1 MSQQGPILVVS
12 TARRPSFAAT
22 LDVARLFP
30 VVETEWADAVRAVE
44 QVQPAAVL
52 AATADADEAGL
63 AELAARVAARQ
74 PYLPLI
80 AVDPQIPY
88 PDNVISF
95 FQSQA
100 LLQSQV
106 LETQAQQIEG
116 GSDRLVA
123 RLRAALRVR
132 SLHATVMRR
141 LVPAAPIA
149 LSHIDPARDATV
161 LLVGRGGAYPTLSVA
176 LGERTGVVGALSIE
190 AAAKH
195 LNARDIDGIVL
206 SEGFSL
212 RVIDAFLTVLTE
224 DARFRNL
231 PVVLTT
237 GDLAPSYDLP
247 NLEIVAGAAAQVVA
261 TALPLIRQH
270 AFEAHLSR
278 TLKAIDAEGLI
289 DARTGLL
296 TPQAFERDFA
306 SAIYQTQQR
315 GGGLSVARFAFDP
328 EHPRAQF
335 DGARIISR
343 LMRQMDFGVAQQ
355 DGSVVVVF
363 AETDLKTAHAVA
375 RRLSSVMR
383 HTSHGKRDARSEPA
397 VTVATLL
404 PNDSAK
410 SLRSRLQEGAQRAA
424 S

>member
-12 TARRPSFAAT
+12 TARRPSFAAM
-22 LDVARLFP
+22 LDLAKLFP

-52 AATADADEAGL
+52 AATSDIDAAWL

-80 AVDPQIPY
+80 AVDPRVPH
-88 PDNVISF
+88 PDNVIPF
-95 FQSQA
+95 FQSQIPQTQT
-100 LLQSQV
+100 LQ
-106 LETQAQQIEG
+106 TQG

-141 LVPAAPIA
+141 LVPATPMA

-161 LLVGRGGAYPTLSVA
+161 LLIGRGGAYPTLSVA

-195 LNARDIDGIVL
+195 LNIRDIDGIVL
-206 SEGFSL
+206 GEGFSP

-231 PVVLTT
+231 PVVLTAV
-237 GDLAPSYDLP
+237 DLAPAYDLP
-247 NLEIVAGAAAQVVA
+247 NLEIVSDDTAQAVA

-278 TLKAIDAEGLI
+278 TLKAIDADGLI

-296 TPQAFERDFA
+296 TREAFERDFA

-343 LMRQMDFGVAQQ
+343 LMRQMDFGAAQE
-355 DGSVVVVF
+355 DG
-363 AETDLKTAHAVA
+363 
-375 RRLSSVMR
+375 
-383 HTSHGKRDARSEPA
+383 
-397 VTVATLL
+397 
-404 PNDSAK
+404 
-410 SLRSRLQEGAQRAA
+410 
-424 S
+424 

>member
-22 LDVARLFP
+22 LDLARLFP

-52 AATADADEAGL
+52 AATSDIGAAGL

-80 AVDPQIPY
+80 AVDPQVPY
-88 PDNVISF
+88 PDNVIPF
-95 FQSQA
+95 FQT
-100 LLQSQV
+100 QS
-106 LETQAQQIEG
+106 LQAQGG

-141 LVPAAPIA
+141 LVPATSMS

-161 LLVGRGGAYPTLSVA
+161 LLIGRGGAYPTLSVA

-195 LNARDIDGIVL
+195 LNIRDIDGIVL
-206 SEGFSL
+206 GEGFSP

-231 PVVLTT
+231 PVVLTAV
-237 GDLAPSYDLP
+237 DLAPAYDLP
-247 NLEIVAGAAAQVVA
+247 NLEIVSEDTAQAVA

-278 TLKAIDAEGLI
+278 TLKAIDADGLI

-296 TPQAFERDFA
+296 TREAFERDFA

-343 LMRQMDFGVAQQ
+343 LMRQMDFGAAHE

-363 AETDLKTAHAVA
+363 AETDLKTAHTIA

-383 HTSHGKRDARSEPA
+383 HTSHGQRDARSEPA
-397 VTVATLL
+397 VSVATLL

-410 SLRSRLQEGAQRAA
+410 SLRSRLQEEAHRAA

>member
-22 LDVARLFP
+22 LDLARLFP
-30 VVETEWADAVRAVE
+30 VVETGWADAVRAVE

-52 AATADADEAGL
+52 AAPSDTDAAGL

-80 AVDPQIPY
+80 AVDPQVPY
-88 PDNVISF
+88 PDNVIPF
-95 FQSQA
+95 FQSQT
-100 LLQSQV
+100 LQ
-106 LETQAQQIEG
+106 TQTLQTQGG
-116 GSDRLVA
+116 GSDRLVT

-141 LVPAAPIA
+141 LVPATPMA

-161 LLVGRGGAYPTLSVA
+161 LLIGRGGAYPTLSVA

-195 LNARDIDGIVL
+195 LNVRDIDGIVL
-206 SEGFSL
+206 GEGFSP

-231 PVVLTT
+231 PVVLAG
-237 GDLAPSYDLP
+237 GDLAPTYDLP
-247 NLEIVAGAAAQVVA
+247 NLEVVSDAAAQVVA

-278 TLKAIDAEGLI
+278 TLKAIDADGLI

-296 TPQAFERDFA
+296 TREAFERDFA

-343 LMRQMDFGVAQQ
+343 LMRQMDFGAAEQ

-363 AETDLKTAHAVA
+363 AETDLKTAHTIA

-383 HTSHGKRDARSEPA
+383 HTSHGQRDAQSEPA
-397 VTVATLL
+397 VSVATLL

-410 SLRSRLQEGAQRAA
+410 SLRSRLQEEAHRAA

>member
-12 TARRPSFAAT
+12 TARRPSFAAA
-22 LDVARLFP
+22 LDVAKLFP
-30 VVETEWADAVRAVE
+30 VVEAEWTDAARAVE

-52 AATADADEAGL
+52 AATSDIDQAS
-63 AELAARVAARQ
+63 LAALAAPIAAQQ

-80 AVDPQIPY
+80 AVDPQTVLPENAIP
-88 PDNVISF
+88 F
-95 FQSQA
+95 FQSQGDI
-100 LLQSQV
+100 S
-106 LETQAQQIEG
+106 
-116 GSDRLVA
+116 RLVA

-141 LVPAAPIA
+141 LVPAIRIA
-149 LSHIDPARDATV
+149 LSDIDTARDATV
-161 LLVGRGGAYPTLSVA
+161 LLVGRGGAYPTLSVS
-176 LGERTGVVGALSIE
+176 LGEQTGVVGALSIE

-206 SEGFSL
+206 AEGFSL
-212 RVIDAFLTVLTE
+212 RVIDAFLTVLAE

-231 PVVLTT
+231 PVVVTSD
-237 GDLAPSYDLP
+237 DLLPAYDLP
-247 NLEIVAGAAAQVVA
+247 NLEILAGEPAQMVA

-278 TLKAIDAEGLI
+278 TLRSIDADGLV

-296 TPQAFERDFA
+296 TSSAFERDFA
-306 SAIYQTQQR
+306 SAVYQTQQR

-328 EHPRAQF
+328 AHPRAQF

-343 LMRQMDFGVAQQ
+343 LMRQMDFGAVLD
-355 DGSVVVVF
+355 DGLVVVAF
-363 AETDLKTAHAVA
+363 AETDLKTAHTIA

-383 HTSHGKRDARSEPA
+383 QTSHGKRDTRAEPS
-397 VTVATLL
+397 VTLATLE
-404 PNDSAK
+404 PKDSAK
-410 SLRSRLQEGAQRAA
+410 ALLARLDEEAHRAA

>member
-22 LDVARLFP
+22 LDVGKLFP
-30 VVETEWADAVRAVE
+30 VVEAEWADAVRAVE
-44 QVQPAAVL
+44 QLQPAAVL
-52 AATADADEAGL
+52 AATSETDAAGL

-80 AVDPQIPY
+80 SVDPRVPH
-88 PDNVISF
+88 PDNVIPF
-95 FQSQA
+95 FQSQT
-100 LLQSQV
+100 LQ
-106 LETQAQQIEG
+106 TQG

-141 LVPAAPIA
+141 LVPAASMA

-161 LLVGRGGAYPTLSVA
+161 LLIGRGGAYPTLSVA

-195 LNARDIDGIVL
+195 LNIRDIDGIVL
-206 SEGFSL
+206 GEGFSP

-231 PVVLTT
+231 PVVVTA
-237 GDLAPSYDLP
+237 GDLAPAYDLP
-247 NLEIVAGAAAQVVA
+247 NLEIVSDDTAQAVA
-261 TALPLIRQH
+261 TALPLIRQR

-278 TLKAIDAEGLI
+278 TLKAIDADGLI

-296 TPQAFERDFA
+296 TREAFERDFA

-343 LMRQMDFGVAQQ
+343 LMRQMDFGAAQE

-363 AETDLKTAHAVA
+363 AETDLKTAHTVA

-383 HTSHGKRDARSEPA
+383 HTSHGQRDARSEPA
-397 VTVATLL
+397 VSVATLL

-410 SLRSRLQEGAQRAA
+410 SLRSRLQEEPHRAA

>member
-22 LDVARLFP
+22 LDLARLFP
-30 VVETEWADAVRAVE
+30 VVETEWADAARAVE

-52 AATADADEAGL
+52 AATSDTDEAGL

-80 AVDPQIPY
+80 SVDPQVPH
-88 PDNVISF
+88 PDNVIPF
-95 FQSQA
+95 FQTQG
-100 LLQSQV
+100 LQ
-106 LETQAQQIEG
+106 TQG
-116 GSDRLVA
+116 GSSDRLVA

-141 LVPAAPIA
+141 LEPATPMA

-161 LLVGRGGAYPTLSVA
+161 LLIGRGGAYPTLSVA

-195 LNARDIDGIVL
+195 LNVRDIDGIVL
-206 SEGFSL
+206 GEGFSS

-231 PVVLTT
+231 PVVVTA
-237 GDLAPSYDLP
+237 GDLAPAYDLP
-247 NLEIVAGAAAQVVA
+247 NLEVVSDDVVQVVA

-278 TLKAIDAEGLI
+278 TLKAIDADGLI

-296 TPQAFERDFA
+296 TREAFERDF
-306 SAIYQTQQR
+306 SSSIYQTQQR

-343 LMRQMDFGVAQQ
+343 LMRQMDFGAAQE

-363 AETDLKTAHAVA
+363 AETDLKTAHTIA

-383 HTSHGKRDARSEPA
+383 HTSHGQRDERSEPM
-397 VTVATLL
+397 VTVATLM

-410 SLRSRLQEGAQRAA
+410 SLRSRLQEEAHRAA

>member
-22 LDVARLFP
+22 LDLARLFP

-44 QVQPAAVL
+44 QLQPAAVL
-52 AATADADEAGL
+52 AATSDTDAAAL
-63 AELAARVAARQ
+63 AELAARVATRQ

-80 AVDPQIPY
+80 SVDPRVPH
-88 PDNVISF
+88 PDNVIPF
-95 FQSQA
+95 FQSQT
-100 LLQSQV
+100 LQ
-106 LETQAQQIEG
+106 TQG

-141 LVPAAPIA
+141 LEPATSMA

-161 LLVGRGGAYPTLSVA
+161 LLIGRGGAYPTLSVA
-176 LGERTGVVGALSIE
+176 LGERTGLVGALSIE

-195 LNARDIDGIVL
+195 LNVRDIDGIVL
-206 SEGFSL
+206 GEGFSP

-231 PVVLTT
+231 PVVVTA
-237 GDLAPSYDLP
+237 GDLAPAYDLP
-247 NLEIVAGAAAQVVA
+247 NLEIVSDDAAQAVA
-261 TALPLIRQH
+261 TVLPLIRQH

-278 TLKAIDAEGLI
+278 TLKAVDADGLI

-296 TPQAFERDFA
+296 TREAFERDFA

-343 LMRQMDFGVAQQ
+343 LMRQMDFGAAHE

-363 AETDLKTAHAVA
+363 AETDLKTAHTIA

-383 HTSHGKRDARSEPA
+383 HTSHGQRDARSEPA

-410 SLRSRLQEGAQRAA
+410 SLRSRLQEEAHRAA

>member
-22 LDVARLFP
+22 LDVGRLFP
-30 VVETEWADAVRAVE
+30 VVETEWADAVHAVE

-52 AATADADEAGL
+52 AATSDTDAAGL

-80 AVDPQIPY
+80 AVDPRVPH
-88 PDNVISF
+88 PDNVIPF
-95 FQSQA
+95 FQ
-100 LLQSQV
+100 
-106 LETQAQQIEG
+106 TQMPQTQG
-116 GSDRLVA
+116 GSGSDRLVA

-141 LVPAAPIA
+141 LVPATPMAM
-149 LSHIDPARDATV
+149 SHIDPARDATV
-161 LLVGRGGAYPTLSVA
+161 LLIGRGGAYPTLSVA

-195 LNARDIDGIVL
+195 LNIRDIDGIVL
-206 SEGFSL
+206 GEGFSP

-231 PVVLTT
+231 PVVVTAV
-237 GDLAPSYDLP
+237 DLAPAYDLP
-247 NLEIVAGAAAQVVA
+247 NLEIVSDAAAQVVA
-261 TALPLIRQH
+261 TVLPLIRQH

-278 TLKAIDAEGLI
+278 TLKAIDADGLI

-296 TPQAFERDFA
+296 TREAFERDFA

-343 LMRQMDFGVAQQ
+343 LMRQMDFGAALEG
-355 DGSVVVVF
+355 GSVVVVF
-363 AETDLKTAHAVA
+363 AETDLKTAHSIA

-383 HTSHGKRDARSEPA
+383 HTSHGQRDARSEPA

-410 SLRSRLQEGAQRAA
+410 SLRSRLQEEAHRAA

>member
-12 TARRPSFAAT
+12 TAKQPSFAASI
-22 LDVARLFP
+22 DIGRLFP

-52 AATADADEAGL
+52 AATSDTDAAGL
-63 AELAARVAARQ
+63 ADLATRVAARQ

-80 AVDPQIPY
+80 SVDPRIPH
-88 PDNVISF
+88 PDNVIPF
-95 FQSQA
+95 FQ
-100 LLQSQV
+100 
-106 LETQAQQIEG
+106 AQG
-116 GSDRLVA
+116 GSDRLMS

-141 LVPAAPIA
+141 LVPSTPMA

-161 LLVGRGGAYPTLSVA
+161 LLIGRGGAYPTLSVA

-195 LNARDIDGIVL
+195 LNVRDIDGIVL
-206 SEGFSL
+206 GEGFSP
-212 RVIDAFLTVLTE
+212 RVVDAFLTVLTE

-231 PVVLTT
+231 PIVLTG
-237 GDLAPSYDLP
+237 GDMAPAYDLP
-247 NLEIVAGAAAQVVA
+247 NLEVVSADAAEVVA

-278 TLKAIDAEGLI
+278 TLKAIDADGLI

-296 TPQAFERDFA
+296 TPEAFERDFA

-343 LMRQMDFGVAQQ
+343 LMRQMDFGAAEA

-363 AETDLKTAHAVA
+363 AETDLKTAHTIA

-383 HTSHGKRDARSEPA
+383 HTSHGQRDARAEPA

-404 PNDSAK
+404 PNDSVK
-410 SLRSRLQEGAQRAA
+410 SLRSRLHEEVHRAA

>member
-22 LDVARLFP
+22 LDLAKLFP

-52 AATADADEAGL
+52 AATSDTDAAGL

-80 AVDPQIPY
+80 SVDPRIPH
-88 PDNVISF
+88 PDNVIPF

-100 LLQSQV
+100 LQTQS
-106 LETQAQQIEG
+106 

-141 LVPAAPIA
+141 LVPAASMA

-161 LLVGRGGAYPTLSVA
+161 LLIGRGGAYPTLSVA

-195 LNARDIDGIVL
+195 LNVRDIDGIVL
-206 SEGFSL
+206 GEGFSP

-231 PVVLTT
+231 PVVVTA
-237 GDLAPSYDLP
+237 GDLAPAYDLP
-247 NLEIVAGAAAQVVA
+247 NLEIVSDDAAQAVA
-261 TALPLIRQH
+261 TVLPLIRQH

-278 TLKAIDAEGLI
+278 TLKAIDADGLI

-296 TPQAFERDFA
+296 TREAFERDFA

-343 LMRQMDFGVAQQ
+343 LMRQMDFGAAHE
-355 DGSVVVVF
+355 DGPVVVVF
-363 AETDLKTAHAVA
+363 AETDLKTAHTIA

-383 HTSHGKRDARSEPA
+383 HTSHGNRDARSEPV

-410 SLRSRLQEGAQRAA
+410 SLRSRLQEEAHRAA

>member
-22 LDVARLFP
+22 LDLARLFP
-30 VVETEWADAVRAVE
+30 VLETEWADAVRAVE

-52 AATADADEAGL
+52 AATADTDAAGL

-80 AVDPQIPY
+80 AVDPRVPH
-88 PDNVISF
+88 PDNVIPF
-95 FQSQA
+95 FQSQ
-100 LLQSQV
+100 LPQSQTSQ
-106 LETQAQQIEG
+106 TQG

-141 LVPAAPIA
+141 LVPATPMA

-161 LLVGRGGAYPTLSVA
+161 LLIGRGGAYPALSVA
-176 LGERTGVVGALSIE
+176 LGEHTGVVGALSIE

-195 LNARDIDGIVL
+195 LNVRDIDGIVL
-206 SEGFSL
+206 GEGFSP

-231 PVVLTT
+231 PVVVTAV
-237 GDLAPSYDLP
+237 DLAPSYDLP
-247 NLEIVAGAAAQVVA
+247 NLEVVSDAAAQVVA

-278 TLKAIDAEGLI
+278 TLKAIDADGLI

-296 TPQAFERDFA
+296 TPEAFERDFA

-328 EHPRAQF
+328 DHPRAQF

-343 LMRQMDFGVAQQ
+343 LMRQMDFGAAQE
-355 DGSVVVVF
+355 DGAVVVVF
-363 AETDLKTAHAVA
+363 AETDLKTAHTVA

-383 HTSHGKRDARSEPA
+383 HTSHGQRDARSEPV

-410 SLRSRLQEGAQRAA
+410 SLRSRLQEEAHRAA

>member
-1 MSQQGPILVVS
+1 MSQQGPILLVS
-12 TARRPSFAAT
+12 TARRPSFADA
-22 LDVARLFP
+22 LDAARLFP
-30 VVETEWADAVRAVE
+30 VIDTDWADAGRAVE

-52 AATADADEAGL
+52 VTTSDVDEVQW
-63 AELAARVAARQ
+63 AELAARVATRQ

-80 AVDPQIPY
+80 AVDPTVSL
-88 PDNVISF
+88 PDNVIPF
-95 FQSQA
+95 FQDKREDPPPRSG
-100 LLQSQV
+100 
-106 LETQAQQIEG
+106 T
-116 GSDRLVA
+116 DRLVS

-132 SLHATVMRR
+132 TLHATVMRR
-141 LVPAAPIA
+141 LVPAAA
-149 LSHIDPARDATV
+149 MTLSQIDPARDATV
-161 LLVGRGGAYPTLSVA
+161 LLVGRGGSYPALSVA

-195 LNARDIDGIVL
+195 LNSRDIDGLVL
-206 SEGFSL
+206 GEGFSP
-212 RVIDAFLTVLTE
+212 RVIDAFLTVLAE

-231 PVVLTT
+231 PIVPTS
-237 GDLAPSYDLP
+237 GDLAPTYDLP
-247 NLEIVAGAAAQVVA
+247 NLEMVPGEAAQVVA
-261 TALPLIRQH
+261 TVLPLVRQH
-270 AFEAHLSR
+270 AFEALLGR

-296 TPQAFERDFA
+296 TPEAFDRDFA
-306 SAIYQTQQR
+306 SAVYQTQQR

-343 LMRQMDFGVAQQ
+343 LMRRMDFGAAQE

-363 AETDLKTAHAVA
+363 AESDLKTAHSIA

-383 HTSHGKRDARSEPA
+383 HTSHGKRDARAEPT
-397 VTVATLL
+397 VSVATLL

-410 SLRSRLQEGAQRAA
+410 SLRSRLQDDAQRAA

>member
-22 LDVARLFP
+22 LDIGRLFP

-52 AATADADEAGL
+52 AATSDTDAAGL
-63 AELAARVAARQ
+63 AELAVRVAARQ

-80 AVDPQIPY
+80 AVDPRVPH
-88 PDNVISF
+88 PDNVIPF
-95 FQSQA
+95 FQ
-100 LLQSQV
+100 
-106 LETQAQQIEG
+106 TQMPQTQG
-116 GSDRLVA
+116 GSGSDRLVA

-141 LVPAAPIA
+141 LVPATPMA

-161 LLVGRGGAYPTLSVA
+161 LLIGRGGAYPTLSVA

-195 LNARDIDGIVL
+195 LNVRDIDGIVL
-206 SEGFSL
+206 GEGFSP

-231 PVVLTT
+231 PVVVTAV
-237 GDLAPSYDLP
+237 DLAPSYDLP
-247 NLEIVAGAAAQVVA
+247 NLEVVSDDTTQVVA
-261 TALPLIRQH
+261 TVLPLIRQH

-278 TLKAIDAEGLI
+278 TLKAIDADGLI

-296 TPQAFERDFA
+296 TPEAFERDFA

-343 LMRQMDFGVAQQ
+343 LMRQMDFGAALEG
-355 DGSVVVVF
+355 GSVVVVF
-363 AETDLKTAHAVA
+363 AETDLKTAHSIA

-383 HTSHGKRDARSEPA
+383 HTSHGHRDARSEPA

-410 SLRSRLQEGAQRAA
+410 SLRSRLQEEAHRAA

>member
-12 TARRPSFAAT
+12 AARSPSFASA

-30 VVETEWADAVRAVE
+30 VVETEWRDAERAVE

-52 AATADADEAGL
+52 AATSDVDRAGL
-63 AELAARVAARQ
+63 AALAARIETRQ

-80 AVDPQIPY
+80 AVDPQVPLPEIAIP
-88 PDNVISF
+88 F
-95 FQSQA
+95 FQGTA
-100 LLQSQV
+100 
-106 LETQAQQIEG
+106 A
-116 GSDRLVA
+116 SDRLVA
-123 RLRAALRVR
+123 RLRTALRVR

-149 LSHIDPARDATV
+149 LSHIDLARDATV
-161 LLVGRGGAYPTLSVA
+161 LLAGRGGAYPALSVS

-195 LNARDIDGIVL
+195 LNSRDIDGIVVG
-206 SEGFSL
+206 EGFSP
-212 RVIDAFLTVLTE
+212 RVTDAFLTVLAE

-231 PVVLTT
+231 PVVVTA
-237 GDLAPSYDLP
+237 GGLAPAYDLP
-247 NLEIVAGAAAQVVA
+247 NLEIISGDAARVVDI
-261 TALPLIRQH
+261 ALPLIRQH
-270 AFEAHLSR
+270 AFDAHLSR

-296 TPQAFERDFA
+296 TPEAFERDFA
-306 SAIYQTQQR
+306 SAVYQTQQR

-328 EHPRAQF
+328 AHPRAQF

-343 LMRQMDFGVAQQ
+343 LMRQMDFGAIQQ
-355 DGSVVVVF
+355 DGSVVVAF
-363 AETDLKTAHAVA
+363 AETDLKTAHAIA

-383 HTSHGKRDARSEPA
+383 HTSHGKRDVRSEPT

-410 SLRSRLQEGAQRAA
+410 SLRMRLQEDDHRAA